1 MSLPHLRRQQLFWQQ
16 EQHKKSLED
25 VQPVEEEKLLPEEKQ
40 ILEESPKLIDMTL
53 TEQMIAKQDF
63 SHPATTAKEHVLDLY
78 KAAIE
83 SESQKILE
91 LGSHKGISTVA
102 LALAA
107 KYNKGF
113 VCSVDLCDEIPTEE
127 RITYWQS
134 FDIDLMR
141 HIFPYKEYAVNYL
154 QDENSPKFNF
164 IFHDAVHGDQV
175 LPEYYACWQKTLG
188 VFAMHDFDQI
198 SNQGEFV
205 RNLNPRKYMVS
216 KDDRNRELAIFYK

>member
-1 MSLPHLRRQQLFWQQ
+1 
-16 EQHKKSLED
+16 
-25 VQPVEEEKLLPEEKQ
+25 
-40 ILEESPKLIDMTL
+40 
-53 TEQMIAKQDF
+53 MIADQDF

-107 KYNKGF
+107 KHNKGF
-113 VCSVDLCDEIPTEE
+113 VCSVDLCDEITTEE
-127 RITYWQS
+127 RIAYWQG
-134 FDIDLMR
+134 FDVDLVR
-141 HIFPYKEYAVNYL
+141 HIFPYKEYAAKYL
-154 QDENSPKFNF
+154 QDENTPKFNM
-164 IFHDAVHGDQV
+164 IFHDAAHSDKV
-175 LPEYYACWQKTLG
+175 LPEYYTCWQKTLR

-198 SNQGEFV
+198 SNQGEFI
-205 RNLNPRKYMVS
+205 RNLNPRKYVVS